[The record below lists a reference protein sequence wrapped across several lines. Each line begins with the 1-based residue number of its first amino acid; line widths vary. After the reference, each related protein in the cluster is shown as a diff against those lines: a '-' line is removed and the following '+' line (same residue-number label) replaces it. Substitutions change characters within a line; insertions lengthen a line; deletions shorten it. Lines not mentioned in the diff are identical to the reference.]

1 MEALGV
7 GRRAARKPEA
17 GEVGRRATGKSAAT
31 VDRSFWSGRR
41 VLVTGHTGFKGG
53 WLALW
58 LQAMGAEVVG
68 LSDRVP
74 TEPSFFEAAG
84 VGDAML
90 PSELADVRERAAVE
104 RIVAAAG
111 PEVVFHL
118 AAQPLVRLSYRE
130 PVETYATNVMGTVH
144 VLEAAR
150 RTPSVHVV
158 VVVTSDKCY
167 ANREWE
173 WGYRE
178 YEPMGGHDPYSNSKG
193 CAELVTAAYRSSFF
207 SGDPAAATAA
217 VGSARAGNVIG
228 GGDWAEDRL
237 VPDLVR
243 GALAGDAVAVRN
255 PGAIRPWQHVLN
267 PLSGYLVLAQA
278 LWSSREHADG
288 WNFGPEEADA
298 RPVGWLADRLCELW
312 GPGMSWED
320 RADPAAP
327 HEAGYLKLDSSKAR
341 MALGW
346 RPGWGIEEGLEG
358 VVEWYRAFEHAEAMR
373 AVSVEQIEAFER
385 CSSAIGP
392 GRRPEEVRPR

>member
-1 MEALGV
+1 M
-7 GRRAARKPEA
+7 GRREPREPA
-17 GEVGRRATGKSAAT
+17 VT
-31 VDRSFWSGRR
+31 VNHSFWSGRR

-74 TEPSFFEAAG
+74 TSPSFFEAAG
-84 VGDAML
+84 VGDGMRSS
-90 PSELADVRERAAVE
+90 SEFADVRERAAVE
-104 RIVAAAG
+104 RIVAAAE

-150 RTPSVHVV
+150 QTPSVRVV

-207 SGDPAAATAA
+207 SGDPAATAA

-243 GALAGDAVAVRN
+243 GALAGEAVAVRN

-278 LWSSREHADG
+278 LWSSREHSDG

-298 RPVGWLADRLCELW
+298 RPVGWLVDRLCELW

-346 RPGWGIEEGLEG
+346 RPAWGIEEGLAG
-358 VVEWYRAFEHAEAMR
+358 VVEWYRAFQRAQNMR

-385 CSSAIGP
+385 AAAAAGE
-392 GRRPEEVRPR
+392 RPRPQEVRAT

>member
-1 MEALGV
+1 MEAVGV
-7 GRRAARKPEA
+7 E
-17 GEVGRRATGKSAAT
+17 
-31 VDRSFWSGRR
+31 RSFWSGRR
-41 VLVTGHTGFKGG
+41 VVVTGHTGFKGG

-74 TEPSFFEAAG
+74 TGASFFEAAG
-84 VGDAML
+84 VSAAMRS
-90 PSELADVRERAAVE
+90 SELADVRDRDAVE
-104 RIVAAAG
+104 RILG
-111 PEVVFHL
+111 ESEPEVVFHL

-150 RTPSVHVV
+150 QTPSVRVV

-178 YEPMGGHDPYSNSKG
+178 YEPMGGHDPYSSSKG
-193 CAELVTAAYRSSFF
+193 CAELVTAAYRDSFF
-207 SGDPAAATAA
+207 SGRESEMAAA

-243 GALAGDAVAVRN
+243 GALAGESVAVRN
-255 PGAIRPWQHVLN
+255 PHAIRPWQHVLN
-267 PLSGYLVLAQA
+267 PLSGYLVLARA
-278 LWSSREHADG
+278 LWSSRRHADA

-298 RPVGWLADRLCELW
+298 RPVRWLADRLCELW
-312 GPGMSWED
+312 GRGMAWED

-327 HEAGYLKLDSSKAR
+327 HEAGYLKLDSSRAR
-341 MALGW
+341 MRLGW
-346 RPGWGIEEGLEG
+346 RPAWGIEEGLEG
-358 VVEWYRAFEHAEAMR
+358 VVEWYRALQSGEDMR
-373 AVSVEQIEAFER
+373 AVSIEQIEAFER
-385 CSSAIGP
+385 AAALCEARSS
-392 GRRPEEVRPR
+392 

>member
-1 MEALGV
+1 MEAVAVEG
-7 GRRAARKPEA
+7 
-17 GEVGRRATGKSAAT
+17 
-31 VDRSFWSGRR
+31 SFWSGRR
-41 VLVTGHTGFKGG
+41 VLITGHTGFKGG

-58 LQAMGAEVVG
+58 LGAMGAEVTG

-74 TEPSFFEAAG
+74 TEPSFFGLAG
-84 VGDAML
+84 VGAAMSS
-90 PSELADVRERAAVE
+90 SELADVRDRAGVE
-104 RIVAAAG
+104 RILAAAD
-111 PEVVFHL
+111 PEVIFHL

-130 PVETYATNVMGTVH
+130 PVETYATNVMGTAH

-150 RTPSVHVV
+150 QSPSARVV

-207 SGDPAAATAA
+207 SGEGAAA
-217 VGSARAGNVIG
+217 VGSARAGNVLG
-228 GGDWAEDRL
+228 GGDWAQDRL

-243 GALAGDAVAVRN
+243 GALAGEAVAIRN
-255 PGAIRPWQHVLN
+255 PDAIRPWQHVLN

-298 RPVGWLADRLCELW
+298 RPVRWLADRLCELW
-312 GPGMSWED
+312 GPGMAWD
-320 RADPAAP
+320 DLADPAAP

-341 MALGW
+341 MRLGW
-346 RPGWGIEEGLEG
+346 RPGWGIDAGLAG
-358 VVEWYRAFEHAEAMR
+358 VVEWYRAFQRGEDMA

-385 CSSAIGP
+385 DAAGAGP
-392 GRRPEEVRPR
+392 RAPSDEVRAR